1 MGLTRLLLPLLLLAI
16 GACSLPVPIQP
27 GPDFYVMR
35 HLHTTPGTPDP
46 ALNAEGQRAAQALP
60 DFFAN
65 RRPPAIILVTDTRR
79 SRETAAAV
87 AARYGLEPVVYDPR
101 DYYGLVDLV
110 TKSPNPALII
120 GHSNTVPEI
129 VAALGGPKPEPI
141 AEAQFGDIWHISG
154 PRRTVMRYQVGA
166 R

>member
-1 MGLTRLLLPLLLLAI
+1 MFPVRSLLVLLLLVL

-27 GPDFYVMR
+27 GPDFYVTR
-35 HLHTTPGTPDP
+35 HFDTTPGTPDP
-46 ALNAEGQRAAQALP
+46 ELNAAGQRRAQALV

-79 SRETAAAV
+79 ARQTAAPI
-87 AARYGLEPVVYDPR
+87 AARFGLEPVVYDPR
-101 DYYGLVDLV
+101 DTYGLVDLV

-129 VAALGGPKPEPI
+129 VAALGAPRPEPI
-141 AEAQFGDIWHISG
+141 AEGQFGDIWHVSG
-154 PRRTVMRYQVGA
+154 PRRTAMRYRVEES
-166 R
+166 

>member
-1 MGLTRLLLPLLLLAI
+1 MIRLLLPLLLVAL

-35 HLHTTPGTPDP
+35 HLNTKPGTPDP
-46 ALNAEGQRAAQALP
+46 ELNAEGQAEAQRLA

-79 SRETAAAV
+79 ARQTAAPL
-87 AARYGLEPVVYDPR
+87 AARLGLEPVVYDPR
-101 DYYGLVDLV
+101 DTYGLVDLV
-110 TKSPNPALII
+110 TKSPNPALIV

-129 VAALGGPKPEPI
+129 VAALGGARPEPI
-141 AEAQFGDIWHISG
+141 PDTQFGDIWHVSG
-154 PRRTVMRYQVGA
+154 PRRTVMRYRVEQP
-166 R
+166 